1 MTQLIYERVGFTLDC
16 KIILPIDVIKM
27 CYNLLKC
34 ISNLMMINEVYNN
47 NGIK

>member
-16 KIILPIDVIKM
+16 KIILPRDVIKM

-34 ISNLMMINEVYNN
+34 IGNLMMINEVYNN